1 VKALRRH
8 ARREL
13 MPSQAPRR
21 TPGKV

>member
-8 ARREL
+8 TRREL